1 MRRLTT
7 AITVLAAIVAVLAAT
22 QLEATRSGFSASVAN
37 SINNAGSASQFTCQG
52 AESANPGALEQ
63 YPLTEPT
70 GSSLANDAS
79 GHGNSG
85 TYHGS
90 MVSDTSSAVACPRDA
105 LGAYVLDGS
114 TSFVST
120 PIAVSD
126 PTTFSLETWFKTS
139 TTTGGLLMGFGNS
152 QSGLSGAYD
161 RHVYMDD
168 AGHLYFGVYPG
179 RVAVIESPKS
189 YNDGAWHQ
197 VVATFSSAGMYL
209 YVDGALVASNTA
221 VTTAQNYSGWWRLG
235 YDNLNG
241 WTNKPSDRFFKG
253 EMRFAAVYSQ
263 ALSASQVSVDFTA
276 GSSTTVKESESSSC
290 PSTFVTQPGLAT
302 GYSLSDPTG
311 STSAVDLSGT
321 GNGGAYQGSMVS
333 DTSGAQPC
341 PNDTA
346 GALVLNGSST
356 YVSTANVVNNPTTFT
371 LETWFK
377 TTTSSGGLLMG
388 FGNAQTGTSGEYDR
402 HVYMDNSGHLVFGVY
417 PGYTA
422 TIQSPGTY
430 NDGAWHQVVATL
442 SSAGMFLYVDGTQVA
457 SDPSNT
463 SAQTFSGYWR
473 LGYDNL
479 NGWPSKPASD
489 YFVGNLADVAIFPS
503 ALSAQSVATLY
514 SATSSS
520 AESQAILAL
529 NPSAFWPLNG

>member
-1 MRRLTT
+1 M
-7 AITVLAAIVAVLAAT
+7 
-22 QLEATRSGFSASVAN
+22 SVAN

-52 AESANPGALEQ
+52 AESANSGALEQ

-79 GHGNSG
+79 GLGNTG

-105 LGAYVLDGS
+105 FGAYVLDGS

-139 TTTGGLLMGFGNS
+139 TTTGGLLMGFGNA

-179 RVAVIESPKS
+179 RVVVIESPKS

-209 YVDGALVASNTA
+209 YVDGALVASNAA

-253 EMRFAAVYSQ
+253 EMRFASVYSQ

-290 PSTFVTQPGLAT
+290 PSTFVHQPGLAT

-311 STSAVDLSGT
+311 SASAVDLSGT

-402 HVYMDNSGHLVFGVY
+402 HVYMDNSGHLIFGVY

-430 NDGAWHQVVATL
+430 NDGGWHQVVATF
-442 SSAGMFLYVDGTQVA
+442 SSAGMNLYADGALVA
-457 SDPSNT
+457 SDPT
-463 SAQTFSGYWR
+463 VTTAQNYLGWWR

-479 NGWPSKPASD
+479 NGWPGTPSSF
-489 YFVGNLADVAIFPS
+489 YFSGEMRFATVYSTAFTLTQVRSTYLAGLP
-503 ALSAQSVATLY
+503 
-514 SATSSS
+514 
-520 AESQAILAL
+520 
-529 NPSAFWPLNG
+529 